1 MVTNFIDEKSPSK
14 ERKKIFPLPPLARG
28 NDFPKSIAIHKKG
41 AKTQNLFPQL
51 LTTLFV
57 TPSLLS
63 RFLALGLSLS
73 RFLGL
78 FFVLS
83 PFFRASKKT
92 LFSQSGFD
100 ITGMVK
106 GVRAAR
112 AGV

>member
-1 MVTNFIDEKSPSK
+1 MVANFIDEKSPSK

-63 RFLALGLSLS
+63 RFLALGLF

-100 ITGMVK
+100 ITGMIK
-106 GVRAAR
+106 G
-112 AGV
+112 AGGGQGGI